1 VLTST
6 LRSGW
11 LLEPELIIE
20 EVHAMNNSTMRQFQF
35 RAGDDVIAADGDK
48 VGNLADL
55 HGSYLV
61 VEKGFFFPKDYYIP
75 YSAVTSYDESDGKIY
90 LSVTK
95 DEALNSGWDQMPD
108 IAADQ
113 YATGAYTSG
122 DYVTPAN
129 TGTASTVDREDV
141 RIPVHEEELVPTK
154 TVREAGRVRV
164 DKDVVEEEREVDV
177 PVTEER
183 VRVTR
188 RAADRNATTGD
199 TAFQEEE
206 FEVPVRTEEAGV
218 DKVVRVAEEIGIS
231 KEKVQDTKRVAGKVR
246 KERVNVDES
255 ATDGSIY
262 ADRTAGEETAS
273 S

>member
-1 VLTST
+1 
-6 LRSGW
+6 
-11 LLEPELIIE
+11 
-20 EVHAMNNSTMRQFQF
+20 
-35 RAGDDVIAADGDK
+35 
-48 VGNLADL
+48 
-55 HGSYLV
+55 
-61 VEKGFFFPKDYYIP
+61 
-75 YSAVTSYDESDGKIY
+75 
-90 LSVTK
+90 
-95 DEALNSGWDQMPD
+95 MPD

-188 RAADRNATTGD
+188 RAADRNTTTGD